1 MGGVSKRMVFDVV
14 GPYRVEAAPV
24 RFGPQRRAS
33 FRPVPG
39 AIALGLLALLVS
51 SGCGQRPAEMA
62 PPQSETPLPA
72 PAGPSGSGVAQASPI
87 SVVPARTGPLVLHDV
102 TAQTGITFCHTDGSS
117 GRRYILETVASG
129 LATFDY
135 DGDGLV
141 DIYFVNGAPLPGAED
156 QPVATNRL
164 YRNLG
169 GFRFEDVTEAAGV
182 GDTGFGLGVAVADYD
197 NDGDPDL
204 YVNNFALNVMYRN
217 NGDGTFAEVARQAGT
232 AAEDA
237 HRVGAGAAFLDI
249 ENDGLLDLFVA
260 NYLVFRFDQ
269 NVTNTLRGVPIYP
282 VPEAFPRIPSILYHN
297 RGDGTFDDISR
308 QSGIGLHPGKGM
320 GMVAADYDN
329 DGDTDVFV
337 NNDGPPGN
345 FLFQNDGRGRFDE
358 VGAESGVAYSG
369 TGLVHGAMGVDCGD
383 YDRDGLLDFYVTS
396 YQGQL
401 ATLYRNLGRGMFD
414 DVTTR
419 TGAGQASFNQVTWGC
434 SLVDLDNDGYQDIF
448 FGAGHLLDNVDQLD
462 RTTSYL
468 ATPVVLRNTGDGR
481 FVNISAEC
489 GDGLA
494 KRSVGRGVAFD
505 DLDNDGRVD
514 IAILNSRRP
523 PTILR
528 NASQAR
534 HHWLQVELRGTQ
546 CNRGAVGAR
555 VTVVA
560 GAAVQIDEVH
570 SGRGYQSH
578 YGSRLYFGLGQHQHV
593 ERIEVRWPG
602 GPTEV
607 FANIPADRR
616 VILRQG
622 EGKAKSASPADRL

>member
-1 MGGVSKRMVFDVV
+1 MLFVFEHPHRSEATPVSA
-14 GPYRVEAAPV
+14 GLP
-24 RFGPQRRAS
+24 RRPL
-33 FRPVPG
+33 RDPLVG
-39 AIALGLLALLVS
+39 AIVLGLVALAMSNGCSERSAQPVQQPLGLPLL
-51 SGCGQRPAEMA
+51 
-62 PPQSETPLPA
+62 A
-72 PAGPSGSGVAQASPI
+72 PAGVSGSGVAQASPI
-87 SVVPARTGPLVLHDV
+87 SPEPARVGPIVLHDV
-102 TAQTGITFCHTDGSS
+102 TAQSGITFCHTDGSS

-141 DIYFVNGAPLPGAED
+141 DIYFVNGAPLPGAEE
-156 QPVATNRL
+156 QPPATNRL

-169 GFRFEDVTEAAGV
+169 GFCFQDITEAAGV

-204 YVNNFALNVMYRN
+204 YVNNFARNVMYRN
-217 NGDGTFAEVARQAGT
+217 NGDGTFTEVAQQAGT

-237 HRVGAGAAFLDI
+237 HRVGAGAAFLDL

-269 NVTNTLRGVPIYP
+269 HVTNTLRGIPIYP
-282 VPEAFPRIPSILYHN
+282 VPEAFPRIPSILYRN
-297 RGDGTFDDISR
+297 RGEGTFDDVSR

-345 FLFQNDGRGRFDE
+345 FLFRNDGRGRFDE

-401 ATLYRNLGRGMFD
+401 ATLYRNLGQGMFD

-419 TGAGQASFNQVTWGC
+419 TGAGQASFHQVTWGC

-468 ATPVVLRNTGDGR
+468 ATPVVLRNTGAGR
-481 FVNISAEC
+481 FVNVSAEC

-494 KRSVGRGVAFD
+494 RRSVARGVAFD

-514 IAILNSRRP
+514 IVILNSRRP
-523 PTILR
+523 PTLLR
-528 NASQAR
+528 NVSPAS

-546 CNRGAVGAR
+546 SNRDAVGAR
-555 VTVVA
+555 VTLVA
-560 GAAVQIDEVH
+560 GPAVEIDEVH

-578 YGSRLYFGLGQHQHV
+578 YGSRLYFGLGDRDHV
-593 ERIEVRWPG
+593 DRVEVRWPG
-602 GPTEV
+602 GPVEIFT
-607 FANIPADRR
+607 NIPADRQ
-616 VILRQG
+616 VVLRQG
-622 EGKAKSASPADRL
+622 EGETRLGAAAGQP